1 MWDKMMSLYAI
12 LEPTAFCDKI
22 QLMKLATA

>member
-1 MWDKMMSLYAI
+1 MSLYAI